1 MVWIESTSN
10 LALALKSSDPKTVV
24 ILSGIISTLDIRP
37 AIRDCGFFF
46 NSRPYK
52 YIFRGSNSC
61 HLTVLGMSYDAYS
74 QNAYQIRNV
83 RTFCEIINQIKLLKL
98 LLIIQGNIVTF
109 EMEIRQLM
117 LNFLMF
123 LQMSIPNL
131 A

>member
-1 MVWIESTSN
+1 
-10 LALALKSSDPKTVV
+10 
-24 ILSGIISTLDIRP
+24 
-37 AIRDCGFFF
+37 
-46 NSRPYK
+46 
-52 YIFRGSNSC
+52 
-61 HLTVLGMSYDAYS
+61 MSYDAYS